1 MRIKIYLLKILLLSI
16 IIFNSIVGFENYE
29 VIEESKNGN
38 INWTYKYY
46 ESTGAAYFD
55 KNILNFASNELI
67 TTQKAIEEGFKNLFN
82 LIVYQIYDS
91 RYNILDLIKID
102 PDLQI
107 NINKYVHYSKK
118 SNIIS
123 KDDYRAVNF
132 QLPFLLKDYSIYEAL
147 NLKRD
152 YFVQIRNKSSFI
164 HTTKFTGLVI
174 DARGY
179 NLKPSLKSKLLNED
193 REVFFS
199 FDNVKWNFITKFGY
213 ITYIYD
219 HKALKN
225 FIELIGENPFF
236 ISALDS
242 YGINNTDLI
251 LSNKSIEML
260 IGNPENLNIFY
271 ESRII
276 IIIDKIKN

>member
-1 MRIKIYLLKILLLSI
+1 MKVK
-16 IIFNSIVGFENYE
+16 IIFSLLIISLFFIINISFGFENFE
-29 VIEESKNGN
+29 VIEESKNGR

-46 ESTGAAYFD
+46 ESTGSAYFD

-91 RYNILDLIKID
+91 KNNVLDLIKID

-107 NINKYVHYSKK
+107 NINNYVHNSKK

-123 KDDYRAVNF
+123 KEDYRAVNF

-152 YFVQIRNKSSFI
+152 YFVQMRYNTNFI

-174 DARGY
+174 DARGL
-179 NLKPSLKSKLLNED
+179 NLKPSLKPRFLDEE
-193 REVFFS
+193 REVFFN
-199 FDNVKWNFITKFGY
+199 FDNVKWDYILKYGY
-213 ITYIYD
+213 VTYIYE

-225 FIELIGENPFF
+225 FAELIGNNPFF
-236 ISALDS
+236 VAAMDS
-242 YGINNTDLI
+242 YGINNTDVIISKSSLQ
-251 LSNKSIEML
+251 LLLGNK
-260 IGNPENLNIFY
+260 ENYNIFY
-271 ESRII
+271 ESRVI
-276 IIIDKIKN
+276 IIIDKLKN